1 MRPIQVASNRFLVIG
16 ITFAVGLVIGILT
29 VITVQSFVLKS
40 EPVPYDMAGIETR
53 QDSTEEFDR
62 DSNAHPSGDEYFEEI
77 FKLPS
82 SAEQYQ
88 ALYNSLSQN
97 TEQELEQWWIQSQS
111 IERTSHRE
119 IAQQVILQ
127 NLTKIDPQKALHYL
141 LEVLPLLNDALSRT
155 IFSEWAVLNL
165 DEAIEAAAALAG
177 ARRSGALEAILETRD
192 DLPEHRRL
200 AIAVQLERPA
210 TYYKLSNE
218 MKALHSIANPS
229 ESWDIL
235 LNDNV
240 DDSLQV
246 GVLAQV
252 AETWREQSGFEILS
266 KIYHSGIE
274 DYEIK
279 NQLAAAIAQMDPAL
293 ALEYAQEVSDEQ
305 EQFFMSRIIVKEWA
319 ATDPLAA
326 LAAVSSFKPTSLYI
340 DLEEEVA
347 VVWAKNKPYELI
359 QGIELMSERAR
370 VWPLEVAFSYIARE
384 DPLKAIESL
393 SSVEASVGN
402 TSTILHQIVDQ
413 WGIRHPEDATD
424 WLLKD
429 FDQEDPVLLHS
440 LLEEVLPS
448 LARKD
453 PKKAFDIAIEQ
464 PTPNERFGLDLQ
476 IIWQLTRDGNV
487 ETAMSLLP
495 RVRKDSKV
503 FAYNNVGTALV
514 NTGQTLEALEL
525 GSDLEQP
532 EQESYFR
539 RVFQKWAETDPTN
552 LYEALEDLPTSETQS
567 FQSIAA
573 SELITRRFQRHQVLS
588 DDQLKRMRSFLNSA
602 DKERVQM
609 IERFENLK

>member
-1 MRPIQVASNRFLVIG
+1 MKLTQEVFNRYLVIA
-16 ITFAVGLVIGILT
+16 ITFAVGLVVGVLA
-29 VITVQSFVLKS
+29 VIAIQTFLLKN
-40 EPVPYDMAGIETR
+40 ELERYDLAEIELQ
-53 QDSTEEFDR
+53 QDSPENFDR
-62 DSNAHPSGDEYFEEI
+62 DSNALPSGDEYFEEI

-127 NLTKIDPQKALHYL
+127 NLTKINPQKALHYL
-141 LEVLPLLNDALSRT
+141 LEVLPLQNDALSRT

-177 ARRSGALEAILETRD
+177 ARRSVALEAIIETRD
-192 DLPEHRRL
+192 DLSEDRRL

-279 NQLAAAIAQMDPAL
+279 NQLAAAISQNDPAL

-326 LAAVSSFKPTSLYI
+326 LAAVSSFKPTSLYFE
-340 DLEEEVA
+340 LEEEVA

-514 NTGQTLEALEL
+514 NTGQTFEALEL

-532 EQESYFR
+532 EQDSYFR

-609 IERFENLK
+609 IERFENL